1 MKKTQITMTFAAFFA
16 IMLLLGSVYTYS
28 VYRPFIIQF
37 YNISLFESGLPYMA
51 SLAVFA
57 VSMTAVGRV
66 IQAQNIKK
74 LLLLGSGFLSSGFL
88 LSALAPNIWL
98 FTLGY
103 GGLVGIGV
111 GIVYALALNIIPRI
125 YTERI
130 GLMSGLVLMAF
141 GLSSSIVSPI
151 AQSFLSNYSLQAW
164 FLLFAVG
171 TLVFANVPSLFLQLK
186 PDAPRERVESKGV
199 LFFILFFT
207 MASFVGLMI
216 IGISAFIGTTV
227 YNFDGGTV
235 ALLVSLFALGNAGAR
250 PVFGYLVDKI
260 GFLKSSY
267 IINALIVAASLFN
280 LLNQGSNIAVF
291 GFGYF
296 LYWVSLGAWLAMM
309 PLLTKRIFGTEQ
321 YASAYGKVYLGYGIA
336 AILGTLFSG
345 VILDLLG
352 GPEWIYLGIILFAV
366 VIAAMSFYIQKT
378 YLRLTKQTA

>member
-74 LLLLGSGFLSSGFL
+74 LLLIGSGFLSSGFL

-151 AQSFLSNYSLQAW
+151 AQSFLSNFSLQAW

-186 PDAPRERVESKGV
+186 PDAPRERVESQGV

-207 MASFVGLMI
+207 LASFVGLMI

-366 VIAAMSFYIQKT
+366 VIAGMSFYIQFT
-378 YLRLTKQTA
+378 YLSTSKQLA